1 MKIISLI
8 LRRVFVLMLIL
19 LPSFGFAAEINRFV
33 GTYIGTSETISDG
46 ETQKRD
52 MNVVIDETKSGFQLT
67 WTSVSYKT
75 DGRTKDKTYT
85 VEFVPSNRD
94 HIYQSAMK
102 MSLFG
107 KAIPLD
113 PLDGDPFV
121 WARFEGDTFSVFSLI
136 IDENGEYEVQE
147 YHRTLVDGDLELVF
161 LSVRSG
167 VPQREI
173 RTTLLR
179 QE

>member
-1 MKIISLI
+1 MKIIPPI
-8 LRRVFVLMLIL
+8 LRRIFVLIL
-19 LPSFGFAAEINRFV
+19 LLLPNFGFAAEIDRFV
-33 GTYIGTSETISDG
+33 GAYVGTSEAILDG
-46 ETQKRD
+46 EAQKRD
-52 MNVVIDETKSGFQLT
+52 MNVVIAETKLGFALT
-67 WTSVSYKT
+67 WTSVTYKT
-75 DGRTKDKTYT
+75 DGRTKKKTYT

-161 LSVRSG
+161 LSIRSG

-173 RTTLLR
+173 KTILLR
-179 QE
+179 ED